1 MTAAQPSSSTRS
13 AKTLDSCPPSRLF
26 VFNNLRT
33 LFLSCRSFSHSN
45 RLFSIACALFDKM
58 RFLHPGCP
66 CGNSRVAYSSP
77 IFTSHGSL
85 FTARALRPAPKAQIP
100 LSLSPFAAALTH
112 SASRKF
118 FPCHSYA
125 NTRDGGA
132 TPSLRKLR
140 ALWVSALSCSSIFSH
155 RSPLATHHSRPLSL
169 TLFRINTCISV
180 ASKRLYLPLESTLT
194 KKPGE
199 GAIIVNQF
207 SFSQNAFSGIGQ
219 PQVCSGSLRTHASV
233 SLWESNPALWLW
245 GVQCCPDSLRS
256 VSLWLCGKSSSSEG
270 RQVGETF
277 AFSAHIVAA
286 QFA

>member
-1 MTAAQPSSSTRS
+1 MPSPLPQTNLAAIRSLTSSTSSISFRS
-13 AKTLDSCPPSRLF
+13 FR
-26 VFNNLRT
+26 LRT
-33 LFLSCRSFSHSN
+33 LKHSCSFFPDS
-45 RLFSIACALFDKM
+45 RPLFSIISALFDKM

-155 RSPLATHHSRPLSL
+155 RSPLITHGRCCQLS
-169 TLFRINTCISV
+169 
-180 ASKRLYLPLESTLT
+180 LESTL
-194 KKPGE
+194 
-199 GAIIVNQF
+199 V
-207 SFSQNAFSGIGQ
+207 
-219 PQVCSGSLRTHASV
+219 
-233 SLWESNPALWLW
+233 
-245 GVQCCPDSLRS
+245 
-256 VSLWLCGKSSSSEG
+256 
-270 RQVGETF
+270 
-277 AFSAHIVAA
+277 
-286 QFA
+286 

>member
-1 MTAAQPSSSTRS
+1 MVPLPVLSRTNLADLPSFSSSIS
-13 AKTLDSCPPSRLF
+13 FPPNR
-26 VFNNLRT
+26 LRT
-33 LFLSCRSFSHSN
+33 LELSCGFFRPS
-45 RLFSIACALFDKM
+45 RCLFSIICALFDRK
-58 RFLHPGCP
+58 PG
-66 CGNSRVAYSSP
+66 VAYPFPIFASHSSP
-77 IFTSHGSL
+77 VTSHI
-85 FTARALRPAPKAQIP
+85 APRAQKAQKHP
-100 LSLSPFAAALTH
+100 PVSPVFAALTH
-112 SASRKF
+112 LLRNPFAR
-118 FPCHSYA
+118 PSYA

-132 TPSLRKLR
+132 PPPLRKLR
-140 ALWVSALSCSSIFSH
+140 ALGVSALSFSSIFLR
-155 RSPLATHHSRPLSL
+155 RSPLATHHSPLLSL